1 MFSGIVTALGEVRAL
16 RHRGRGA
23 VVEVRCA
30 LAGEPLAA
38 GESVAVQGVCLT
50 VVVPDGE
57 GFSAD
62 LSPETISRTTLGSLR
77 PGARVNLERSLRLD
91 GRIGGH
97 IVLGHVDA
105 TTSVA
110 AVVPGDGFQTVRF
123 ALPGAVAGEVASKGS
138 VALDG
143 VSLTVA
149 ALGEG
154 WFDVALVPTT
164 ISHTTLGKL
173 RPGDKVNL
181 ETDVLAKYVRR
192 ALGGQRPNLESL
204 LSGLAD
210 ETD

>member
-1 MFSGIVTALGEVRAL
+1 VAALGEVRTL
-16 RHRGRGA
+16 RRRGRGA
-23 VVEVRCA
+23 VVEVWCS
-30 LAGEPLAA
+30 LSGEPLAA

-50 VVVPDGE
+50 VVAPDSE

-62 LSPETISRTTLGSLR
+62 LSPETLSRTTLGALR
-77 PGARVNLERSLRLD
+77 PGAKVNLERSLRLD

-105 TTSVA
+105 TTSVV
-110 AVVPGDGFQTVRF
+110 AVLPGDGFQTVRF
-123 ALPGAVAGEVASKGS
+123 VLPGAVASEVAAKGS

-149 ALGEG
+149 TLGDG
-154 WFDVALVPTT
+154 WFDVALIPTT
-164 ISHTTLGKL
+164 ISQTTLGKL

-192 ALGGQRPNLESL
+192 AIGGRRPDLESL
-204 LSGLAD
+204 LSGLSD

>member
-1 MFSGIVTALGEVRAL
+1 VFSGLVAALGEVRTL
-16 RHRGRGA
+16 RRRGRGA
-23 VVEVRCA
+23 VVEVRCS
-30 LAGEPLAA
+30 LLGEPLAA

-50 VVVPDGE
+50 VVAPDSE

-62 LSPETISRTTLGSLR
+62 LSPETLSRTTLGTVR
-77 PGARVNLERSLRLD
+77 PGAKVNLERSLRLD

-105 TTSVA
+105 TTSVV
-110 AVVPGDGFQTVRF
+110 AVLPGDGFQTVRF
-123 ALPGAVAGEVASKGS
+123 VLPGAVASEVASKGS

-149 ALGEG
+149 TLGDG
-154 WFDVALVPTT
+154 WFDVALIPTT
-164 ISHTTLGKL
+164 ISQTTLGKL

-192 ALGGQRPNLESL
+192 AVGGRRPDLESL
-204 LSGLAD
+204 LSGLSD